1 LFEVLSGKCRLEE
14 AIHHV
19 GDSQLYV
26 IPAGRATRSTH
37 HIVKV
42 PEMNALLEKLRPKFA
57 TILIDT
63 PPILGASES
72 LVLAKVADAV
82 IFCSLSGESKVKQ
95 VRTAVERLEHAGVNV
110 AGAVLS
116 GSSVRG
122 YAYRYGYYPIEN
134 SNRG

>member
-1 LFEVLSGKCRLEE
+1 M
-14 AIHHV
+14 
-19 GDSQLYV
+19 
-26 IPAGRATRSTH
+26 T
-37 HIVKV
+37 
-42 PEMNALLEKLRPKFA
+42 ALLEKLRPKFA

-122 YAYRYGYYPIEN
+122 YAYRYGYYPVEN
-134 SNRG
+134 ANRG